1 MTPEDIDENLRR
13 FDRDIGEILEV
24 LDEQPAGY
32 ESIIEEKFR
41 ALKEEIEEE
50 RAKGHEPRQ
59 TDEITAQVLHFY
71 DGAIN
76 DTWLELGT
84 KAGARF
90 SAGMMGELNNAS
102 AKLRYHVLQ
111 LSKHT
116 FEVEE

>member
-13 FDRDIGEILEV
+13 FDRDIGEVLEV
-24 LDEQPAGY
+24 FNERPAGH
-32 ESIIEEKFR
+32 ESIVEEKYR

-50 RAKGHEPRQ
+50 RAKGHRPRQ
-59 TDEITAQVLHFY
+59 TDDLTEQVLQFY

-84 KAGARF
+84 KAGARY
-90 SAGMMGELNNAS
+90 SDGVIGELNNAS
-102 AKLRYHVLQ
+102 AKLRYHLLQ

-116 FEVEE
+116 FEEE